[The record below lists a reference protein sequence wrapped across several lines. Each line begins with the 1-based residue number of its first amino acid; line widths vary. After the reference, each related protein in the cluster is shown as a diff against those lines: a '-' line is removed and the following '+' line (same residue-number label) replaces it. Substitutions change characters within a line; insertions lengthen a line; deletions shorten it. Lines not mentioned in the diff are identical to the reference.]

1 MYKKERNILISTTVI
16 LFDLCVVINQHI
28 MMIIIIIFLF
38 FCITILLAI
47 IFYIHF
53 NEHYQKQF
61 LFFSQLLCILLC
73 NTLPPRARQYNYS
86 NQIEYGNHSY
96 QRILQNP
103 WHSIGIRGILQN
115 PRHSNKIR
123 IRWLPKDPRL
133 PKDFLLFLLV
143 TVVTFWCHTEVM
155 KISNKKKMINF
166 HI

>member
-28 MMIIIIIFLF
+28 MMMIIIIFLF

-61 LFFSQLLCILLC
+61 LFFSQLLLC
-73 NTLPPRARQYNYS
+73 MCYTLPPRQIVPPYNYS

-103 WHSIGIRGILQN
+103 WHSIGSAAFYRM
-115 PRHSNKIR
+115 PRHSYKIR

-133 PKDFLLFLLV
+133 PKDFLFLLV
-143 TVVTFWCHTEVM
+143 TVVTFWCPTPLWD
-155 KISNKKKMINF
+155 KKRLQL
-166 HI
+166 